1 MKELSLFLFSFLG
14 KYEVTLSRSRQTC
27 TSFVC
32 ERDVLLGSQG
42 GEEEDSSCEENS
54 GQERKKERETHT
66 QTVLFSFPNKALAAY
81 LCGRQD
87 IVI

>member
-54 GQERKKERETHT
+54 GQERKIERETHT
-66 QTVLFSFPNKALAAY
+66 HKLCSFLFPTKHWQHIYVAGKTL
-81 LCGRQD
+81 
-87 IVI
+87 